1 MPQNKKTIPQTN
13 IISEFVILVGMNK
26 SIQVEGTFGLIK
38 ENHNFRKFLTR
49 GKKKCKS
56 RIYTFSSGL

>member
-38 ENHNFRKFLTR
+38 ENHNFMLE
-49 GKKKCKS
+49 GK
-56 RIYTFSSGL
+56 